1 MKLDEL
7 APEALRLPAK
17 ERALL
22 ASSLWESIDDP
33 YEVGTNE
40 EEAISLAVK
49 RDTEIESG
57 AVNAISHQ
65 DLMTRLKR

>member
-33 YEVGTNE
+33 YEVGINE
-40 EEAISLAVK
+40 EETISLALE
-49 RDTEIESG
+49 RDAEIESG
-57 AVNAISHQ
+57 AATAISHQ
-65 DLMTRLKR
+65 ELMTRLKR

>member
-33 YEVGTNE
+33 YEVGINE
-40 EEAISLAVK
+40 EETISQFLY
-49 RDTEIESG
+49 
-57 AVNAISHQ
+57 N
-65 DLMTRLKR
+65 LPL